1 MNKHLKNKRLVYNIE
16 TNTPDPVCG
25 YKWGWSTINIM
36 AGVTNSCHRVIEDNI
51 PENFGDFHNTPK
63 KLETRSKM
71 LKGAWPGQG
80 CEYCRDIEASGG
92 VSDRIEFNSKPGN
105 FRYIPEEFKNPKTPN
120 PVSVTPTILEVYFS
134 NLCNLGCVYC
144 HPRYSSVLFNEAKK
158 FDDVPDTWKGGYD
171 FQRKIDTYND
181 RLEEFWKWFEV
192 NAPSLKR
199 YNILGGEPFF
209 QPEFYKNLE
218 YFEKTELPELDIFI
232 FSNMKIKKEKLRG
245 ILDRLSNIT
254 VREITIVCSI
264 DCWGPQQEYVRT
276 GLNMESWE
284 ENLNMMVDEYPNI
297 KLELHGTMTSLT
309 IKTMPELIKRWKEW
323 DKKRPE
329 GITISHNFCV
339 NPSYY
344 SPGIFPRGFFDA
356 SFNEILELLKDD
368 YPYQHKIMKGYL
380 KTINNT
386 GHEKNKIKE
395 LKIQLEKNDMRR
407 KSDYKEIFPW
417 LAEYK
422 KI

>member
-1 MNKHLKNKRLVYNIE
+1 MNKHLKDKRLVYNIE
-16 TNTPDPVCG
+16 TNTQDPVCG

-36 AGVTNSCHRVIEDNI
+36 AGATNSCHRVRED
-51 PENFGDFHNTPK
+51 PTPDNFGDFHNTPK
-63 KLETRSKM
+63 KLETRTLMMQGK
-71 LKGAWPGQG
+71 WPGQG
-80 CEYCRDIEASGG
+80 CEYCRDIEAAGG
-92 VSDRIEFNSKPGN
+92 ISDRVEFNSNPKN
-105 FRYIPEEFKNPKTPN
+105 FRYIPKEFKSRHN

-158 FDDVPDTWKGGYD
+158 FDDVPIGWSGGFD
-171 FQRKIDTYND
+171 RSKIDSYND

-297 KLELHGTMTSLT
+297 RLELHGTISSLT

-329 GITISHNFCV
+329 GVALSHNFCV
-339 NPSYY
+339 DPDYY
-344 SPGIFPRGFFDA
+344 APGIFPRGFFDD
-356 SFNEILELLKDD
+356 SFIEVLEILKDD
-368 YPYQHKIMKGYL
+368 HPYQHQIMKEYL

-407 KSDYKEIFPW
+407 KSDYKESFPW